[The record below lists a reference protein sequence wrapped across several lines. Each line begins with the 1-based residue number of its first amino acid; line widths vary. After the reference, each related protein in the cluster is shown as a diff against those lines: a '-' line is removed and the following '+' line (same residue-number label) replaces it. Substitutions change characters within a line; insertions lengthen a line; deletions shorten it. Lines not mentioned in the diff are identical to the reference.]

1 MQEECSIT
9 WASLHTHHQH
19 NPCLKWFQV
28 LEAGRDLHL
37 YVVHTTSMSV
47 LVRPC
52 VSTNALTM
60 RRLMAVLARDSPLR
74 ASLHMASWLDQ
85 LLYITADAAATRDW
99 LLASRALD
107 AFSVCLRDSGAGRS
121 GGGEEVATALR
132 LTNVFPLLR
141 QLWEQPDE
149 LLRRSVA
156 TTVAAMSEP
165 GGWGRK
171 RLTRLV
177 MP

>member
-1 MQEECSIT
+1 
-9 WASLHTHHQH
+9 
-19 NPCLKWFQV
+19 
-28 LEAGRDLHL
+28 
-37 YVVHTTSMSV
+37 
-47 LVRPC
+47 
-52 VSTNALTM
+52 
-60 RRLMAVLARDSPLR
+60 
-74 ASLHMASWLDQ
+74 MASWLDQ

-107 AFSVCLRDSGAGRS
+107 AFSVCLLDSGAGRG

-165 GGWGRK
+165 GG
-171 RLTRLV
+171 
-177 MP
+177 